1 MKNVRPVI
9 SLKTAL
15 GITGFEK
22 FNPAIPNES
31 LESNIDK
38 FSCKLIVSTVS
49 IGRCSTANI
58 MPLRHRPQ
66 KRVLNKK
73 ELIVI
78 WAIFLQMKWTQLF
91 LIILIIKLWSWLN
104 NYLKTCVIITNTHV
118 VHTHTF
124 WYLICNEFARTKFS
138 KIEIPFSVG
147 ILSLNRLVFIN
158 TMI

>member
-49 IGRCSTANI
+49 IGRCNTANI
-58 MPLRHRPQ
+58 MPLHHWPQ

-73 ELIVI
+73 NSLSYG
-78 WAIFLQMKWTQLF
+78 LF
-91 LIILIIKLWSWLN
+91 SHRWN
-104 NYLKTCVIITNTHV
+104 GHNY
-118 VHTHTF
+118 F
-124 WYLICNEFARTKFS
+124 E
-138 KIEIPFSVG
+138 
-147 ILSLNRLVFIN
+147 
-158 TMI
+158 